1 MGCRASSRVRIP
13 PFPPSNP
20 LIFNGFFGFWGP
32 QLRINCGIRKTR
44 VRDRPLLWTYFSHH
58 PTAEFCVPTAEFLAL
73 KSMAQPVSLQFT
85 TTMACPHLMKGA
97 SMKTLAILLLCASSA
112 VLAQTTY
119 TPNPFGGG
127 GTFHGPGGTT
137 TYTPN
142 PFGGGGTYSGPSGTT
157 TYTPNPFGGGGTF
170 NGPGGTTTYTP
181 NPFGGGGTFNAP
193 GGTTTYTPNPFGGG
207 GTFNGPS
214 GTTTYTPNP
223 FGGGGTYSR

>member
-20 LIFNGFFGFWGP
+20 LIFNGFFGFWGS
-32 QLRINCGIRKTR
+32 QLRFNCGIRKTR
-44 VRDRPLLWTYFSHH
+44 HRDCLLLWTYFSQ
-58 PTAEFCVPTAEFLAL
+58 PSTAEFCISTAEFLAL
-73 KSMAQPVSLQFT
+73 TSMAQPVSLQLT
-85 TTMACPHLMKGA
+85 TIMACPHLMKGA
-97 SMKTLAILLLCASSA
+97 SMKTLATLLLCASSA

-127 GTFHGPGGTT
+127 GSFHGPGGTT

-157 TYTPNPFGGGGTF
+157 TYTPNPFGGGGIF

-181 NPFGGGGTFNAP
+181 NPFGGGGTFNGP

-223 FGGGGTYSR
+223 FGGGGTFSR